1 MSSKNCSYIGIF
13 QSKKFEND
21 LDDFGHRKLTFKVK
35 FWHLLTAHHY
45 SNSPQLVISF
55 DYSWCLAK
63 NLSNF
68 VSLHWKLNN
77 RYCHTLYEFLIFFTR
92 PLSTDRRNAP
102 LKVIFGHEGCCFCTN
117 FLIKMYDANPFESAH
132 CLMASMIT
140 VIPVA
145 PGGAALLVPLKV
157 G

>member
-1 MSSKNCSYIGIF
+1 MQRQKRQN
-13 QSKKFEND
+13 FEN
-21 LDDFGHRKLTFKVK
+21 
-35 FWHLLTAHHY
+35 
-45 SNSPQLVISF
+45 VI
-55 DYSWCLAK
+55 A
-63 NLSNF
+63 
-68 VSLHWKLNN
+68 
-77 RYCHTLYEFLIFFTR
+77 I
-92 PLSTDRRNAP
+92 
-102 LKVIFGHEGCCFCTN
+102 TN